1 MILAKDVQNSKPRV
15 RVSLNR
21 VGITGITK
29 IITIGSG
36 ERCNLFYSEL
46 DLYVDLHPDR
56 AGVHM
61 SRFGEEI
68 IAAVDEVV
76 KQRALDIES
85 FTSGLA
91 AAVLERQEAFRSEVL
106 VRAKY
111 PVEKKTPVSRLATQD
126 ICTLIGMAAA
136 REGRGRVLVGVEV
149 AGLTAC
155 PCAQEMVRAYTWD
168 ELLKA
173 GFTVKEVEE
182 VLKVVP
188 LASHNQRGK
197 GTLLLGTKEKIE
209 AQDLV
214 AIVEE
219 SMSSPIYDLLKR
231 PDEFHVIKEAHQQPR
246 FVEDVVRHM
255 VEQVVER
262 FPNLEDE
269 AFLLA
274 KQVNYEGIHSY
285 DVFAE
290 KHGTLGEIR
299 REVLQGEHVTRSTDL
314 AAWLD
319 PWN

>member
-1 MILAKDVQNSKPRV
+1 VILANDVQNSKPRV
-15 RVSLNR
+15 HISLNR

-29 IITIGSG
+29 IIAIGSG
-36 ERCNLFYSEL
+36 ERENLFYSEL
-46 DLYVDLHPDR
+46 DLFVDLHPDKS
-56 AGVHM
+56 GVHM
-61 SRFGEEI
+61 SRFSEEI

-91 AAVLERQEAFRSEVL
+91 AAVLERQAALRSEVL

-111 PVEKKTPVSRLATQD
+111 PVQKKTPVSRLATQD

-136 REGRGRVLVGVEV
+136 REGRIRVLVGVEV

-155 PCAQEMVRAYTWD
+155 PCAQEMVRAHTWE

-173 GFTVKEVEE
+173 GFTTEQVEE

-188 LASHNQRGK
+188 LASHNQRGR
-197 GTLLLGTKEKIE
+197 GTLLLGTGEKIE

-262 FPNLEDE
+262 FPDLEDE

-290 KHGTLGEIR
+290 KQGTLGEIR
-299 REVLQGEHVTRSTDL
+299 REVLRGEHVTRPTVL

-319 PWN
+319 PWD